1 VVREQ
6 RRMEQQK
13 IKGDVAA
20 SLAEELRERDHRD
33 RTRAASP
40 LVAAADAVV
49 IDSTKLSEDEVLAQV
64 ERLIAEKLRLA

>member
-1 VVREQ
+1 
-6 RRMEQQK
+6 
-13 IKGDVAA
+13 
-20 SLAEELRERDHRD
+20 LRERDRRD

-64 ERLIAEKLRLA
+64 EELAMKKLEE